1 MKLIYWR
8 AFALLISWA
17 LLGAGLMV
25 INLTSAQI
33 EPATFGAIVIACAGY
48 LIATASILKPFTT
61 K

>member
-1 MKLIYWR
+1 MIYWKVLIL
-8 AFALLISWA
+8 AISWA

-25 INLTSAQI
+25 INLTSVQI